1 MRTEQS
7 LSCVFGKRVCRKCFN
22 FPCIFFDFVI
32 FLGIINKKSMISF
45 LEIISFFW
53 NFKFFFLGYVWSFN
67 LLGFRTNFRFV
78 NLVFRWFYFVR
89 SDIFWFLCPAAE
101 DFWFFLYWHYCI
113 CCRSGWKNLRIRYLE
128 VLCHLRQKNWSD
140 VPFLKVGDWELRSFR
155 H

>member
-1 MRTEQS
+1 MSEVLQCSVHFLWLCYLFGYYKQKFDDFIFRNNF
-7 LSCVFGKRVCRKCFN
+7 VFLKF
-22 FPCIFFDFVI
+22 
-32 FLGIINKKSMISF
+32 
-45 LEIISFFW
+45 EI
-53 NFKFFFLGYVWSFN
+53 FFLGYVWSFN
-67 LLGFRTNFRFV
+67 LLGFHTNFRFV
-78 NLVFRWFYFVR
+78 NLVFRWFYFVQ